1 MLNMI
6 IGYLIMAYAFHF
18 WLIYYKGAAHFTK
31 NSDPALKKKYAPF
44 MRNDMHSF
52 TSIWVFI

>member
-1 MLNMI
+1 MNLDVD
-6 IGYLIMAYAFHF
+6 YLIDF
-18 WLIYYKGAAHFTK
+18 FTK